1 MGAMDLSQQTYPFTD
16 TSTPNDFSKGVNQT
30 FNIQPTASAA
40 GQPQAQ
46 PQTQQT
52 APFKKGG
59 KVKKM
64 SAGGSA
70 SSASKRGDGCA
81 QRGKTRGKMV

>member
-1 MGAMDLSQQTYPFTD
+1 MGAMDITQQTYPFTD
-16 TSTPNDFSKGVNQT
+16 TSTPDDSSKGVNQT

-40 GQPQAQ
+40 GQPQE
-46 PQTQQT
+46 QQ
-52 APFKKGG
+52 AALFKKGG

-64 SAGGSA
+64 SAGGKV

-81 QRGKTRGKMV
+81 QRGKTKGRMV